1 MVWLTRYPRPRKIIT
16 DNGAEFKKD
25 FRTISTDYGVQLK
38 NTTVKNPQANGVLER
53 VHLVICN
60 MLRAKNLAKLE
71 IPEDD
76 PWTAILASVMYAV
89 HSTYHTTLQATPAQ
103 LVFGRDMI
111 YPIEYVAEWDVLRK
125 NKTKII
131 EKNNAR
137 ENSRHIDFDYRVGQK
152 ILILHTDI
160 QRKLDS
166 PTSGPYEITEVF
178 SNGTVCI
185 RRGNVLERL
194 NIRRIKP
201 YHERTDNNSELS
213 SGGRV

>member
-1 MVWLTRYPRPRKIIT
+1 MFY
-16 DNGAEFKKD
+16 
-25 FRTISTDYGVQLK
+25 
-38 NTTVKNPQANGVLER
+38 VK
-53 VHLVICN
+53 
-60 MLRAKNLAKLE
+60 
-71 IPEDD
+71 
-76 PWTAILASVMYAV
+76 
-89 HSTYHTTLQATPAQ
+89 
-103 LVFGRDMI
+103 
-111 YPIEYVAEWDVLRK
+111 
-125 NKTKII
+125 KTKII

-201 YHERTDNNSELS
+201 YHERTDNNSERS